1 MDTYSNRGG
10 PNGALV
16 AQAKMNEDSRA
27 EPQYGERVPY
37 VVVYKSPGA
46 KLKDKVIRPETVLN
60 DSTLRL
66 DADYYIRKQIIAPIS
81 RVFNLIGVDIMA
93 WYDNMPR
100 SQKAAFLRQG
110 EYPNKPNAKKAKL
123 IDQYYAKSHCVVCN
137 TLTDQVL
144 CETCTSEPHKTI
156 YTLTSRQTLSQT
168 LDAITVC
175 EADYADVPC
184 DSLDCPVYYER
195 LKAKKDVTATSSYD
209 NLINEL

>member
-1 MDTYSNRGG
+1 
-10 PNGALV
+10 
-16 AQAKMNEDSRA
+16 
-27 EPQYGERVPY
+27 
-37 VVVYKSPGA
+37 
-46 KLKDKVIRPETVLN
+46 
-60 DSTLRL
+60 
-66 DADYYIRKQIIAPIS
+66 
-81 RVFNLIGVDIMA
+81 
-93 WYDNMPR
+93 MPR

-156 YTLTSRQTLSQT
+156 YTLTSRQTLSQSKLRKLLNVCQDCSNLSA